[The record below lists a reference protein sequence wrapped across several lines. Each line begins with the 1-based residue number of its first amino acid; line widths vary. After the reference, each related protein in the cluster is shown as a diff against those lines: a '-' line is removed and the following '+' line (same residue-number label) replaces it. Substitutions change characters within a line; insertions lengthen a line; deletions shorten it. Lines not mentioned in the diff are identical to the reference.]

1 METIK
6 KNGSLELRSATIEE
20 WLQRRKD
27 IANQLLK
34 PLTNHLECQI
44 SAINYFI
51 QDHYENMQVNE
62 NLMYIHHET
71 ERYELTYKFF
81 MSLLEFDDEMDKQL
95 KKVKEKLSKVD
106 KSNEKVKA

>member
-6 KNGSLELRSATIEE
+6 KNGSLELKSASMEE

-27 IANQLLK
+27 ITNQLLK

-51 QDHYENMQVNE
+51 QEHYENMKINE
-62 NLMYIHHET
+62 YLIYIHHET
-71 ERYELTYKFF
+71 ERYELTYNFLK
-81 MSLLEFDDEMDKQL
+81 SLLEFDDEMDEQL

-106 KSNEKVKA
+106 NSNEKVKA